1 VPLGRLCM
9 VVHGP
14 FPPDPRVSRAVAV
27 AIAEGWEVDVLA
39 TRQPGQPV
47 VERVDGARVLRLP
60 IVHRWGAGA
69 RATVREYLGFTVLA
83 SARVARLMAR
93 RRYDVVHIHTPPDF
107 LVVSALLPRLLG
119 ARVVLDIHDLSPDMF
134 AMRFG
139 GRRGSRFADRVLRRL
154 ERLAARFAD
163 EVLTVHE
170 PYRRELAAR
179 GVPPDK
185 ITVVMNTVDE
195 RLLPPARTPRREDDF
210 RVVYQGTITP
220 PYGVH
225 LVVEAVARIE
235 PEMQL
240 EIYGDGDSL
249 GTIRSLAESLG
260 VADRVRFSG
269 RFLPQAEALDR
280 IQLASVGVI
289 PNLPTPLNR
298 FALSTK
304 LFEYVALGI
313 PVVCADLPTIREH
326 FGESELLFFR
336 AGNADALTTALLEIR
351 REPEAAARRAAAAL
365 RRYEGYRWARHASR
379 YAEVLDRLGRR
390 PAGER

>member
-1 VPLGRLCM
+1 VPVGRLCM

-14 FPPDPRVSRAVAV
+14 FPPDPRVSRAVVVAV
-27 AIAEGWEVDVLA
+27 AEGWEVDVLA

-93 RRYDVVHIHTPPDF
+93 RRYDVVHVHTPPDF

-139 GRRGSRFADRVLRRL
+139 GRRGARLADRVLRGV
-154 ERLAARFAD
+154 ERLAARSAG
-163 EVLTVHE
+163 EILTVHE

-179 GVPPDK
+179 GVPRNK

-195 RLLPPARTPRREDDF
+195 HLLPPAREPRSEDAF

-225 LVVEAVARIE
+225 LLVEAVAKIE

-249 GTIRSLAESLG
+249 GTIRALAESLG

-269 RFLPQAEALDR
+269 RFLPQAEVLDR
-280 IQLASVGVI
+280 IQRASAGVI

-313 PVVCADLPTIREH
+313 PVVSADLPTIREH
-326 FGESELLFFR
+326 FGDSDVLFFR
-336 AGNADALTTALLEIR
+336 AGDADALTAALLEVR
-351 REPEAAARRAAAAL
+351 REAEAATLRAKSAL
-365 RRYEGYRWARHASR
+365 ATYERYRWDIQAAR
-379 YAEVLDRLGRR
+379 YAGVLERSSKRGRTR
-390 PAGER
+390 

>member
-1 VPLGRLCM
+1 M

-27 AIAEGWEVDVLA
+27 AVARGWEVDVLA
-39 TRQPGQPV
+39 TRQPGQPA
-47 VERVDGARVLRLP
+47 VERVDGARVIRLP
-60 IVHRWGAGA
+60 VVHRWGAGA
-69 RATVREYLGFTVLA
+69 RATVREYAGFTLLA
-83 SARVARLMAR
+83 GARVARLASR
-93 RRYDVVHIHTPPDF
+93 QRYDLVHVHAPPDF
-107 LVVSALLPRLLG
+107 LMVSALLPKLLG
-119 ARVVLDIHDLSPDMF
+119 TPVVLDIHDLSPDMF

-139 GRRGSRFADRVLRRL
+139 GRRWARSADRVLRRV
-154 ERLAARFAD
+154 EWLAARLAD

-185 ITVVMNTVDE
+185 VTVVMNTVDE
-195 RLLPPARTPRREDDF
+195 RLLPRARRPRDEQAF

-225 LVVEAVARIE
+225 LLVEAVAKIAPQT
-235 PEMQL
+235 PEIRV

-249 GTIRSLAESLG
+249 AAIRSLAERLG
-260 VADRVRFSG
+260 VQGYVQFSG
-269 RFLPQAEALDR
+269 GFLPQEEVLER
-280 IQLASVGVI
+280 TRFASVGVI

-313 PVVCADLPTIREH
+313 PVVSADLPTIREH
-326 FGESELLFFR
+326 FGDSDVLFFR
-336 AGNADALTTALLEIR
+336 AGDADALTAAVLEVR
-351 REPEAAARRAAAAL
+351 REPEAATLRARSAL
-365 RRYEGYRWARHASR
+365 ATYERYRWDLQATR
-379 YAEVLDRLGRR
+379 YAGVLERSSRRGRTR
-390 PAGER
+390 